1 MSETV
6 SNPLIPVSQGDI
18 QTKEPWYSKFKTDYI
33 VSHMKQ
39 VYNIYF
45 VVSLGLLVLSDV
57 SSTIFYKKTLN
68 LLIDYQGLVAITTI
82 IISLF
87 YSLVVVSYI
96 LFYNTNRYYVFDNSH
111 SFI

>member
-1 MSETV
+1 MSDTISV
-6 SNPLIPVSQGDI
+6 PLNSEKEAEKEI
-18 QTKEPWYSKFKTDYI
+18 KEPWYNKFKADYV

-82 IISLF
+82 IISMF
-87 YSLVVVSYI
+87 YSIIVV
-96 LFYNTNRYYVFDNSH
+96 
-111 SFI
+111 